1 MNPSISERCEHLN
14 IEHHLLRNGYEY
26 GMGHGIDIYID
37 IPDLQF
43 LYERDLLIQTI
54 LYPSIADVLADT
66 YPHINIDLRYCD
78 DVILLTF
85 EAKPI
90 AEEIFIDIIEDI
102 INLIETIHEENQ
114 HNEDMPDIQYD
125 RARTILR
132 IL

>member
-1 MNPSISERCEHLN
+1 MNPSICERCEYLN
-14 IEHHLLRNGYEY
+14 IEHNLLRNGYEY
-26 GMGHGIDIYID
+26 GIGHSIDIYID
-37 IPDLQF
+37 IPDLQYK
-43 LYERDLLIQTI
+43 YERDLLISTV

-66 YPHINIDLRYCD
+66 YSHINIDLRYCD

-90 AEEIFIDIIEDI
+90 AEEVFIDIIEHI
-102 INLIETIHEENQ
+102 INVIETIYEDNQ
-114 HNEDMPDIQYD
+114 HIEDMPDIQYD

>member
-1 MNPSISERCEHLN
+1 MNPSISERCEYLN
-14 IEHHLLRNGYEY
+14 IEHNLMRNGYEY
-26 GMGHGIDIYID
+26 GIGHSIEIYID

-54 LYPSIADVLADT
+54 LYPSIADILANT
-66 YPHINIDLRYCD
+66 YPNINIELRYCD

-90 AEEIFIDIIEDI
+90 SEEIFIDIIENI
-102 INLIETIHEENQ
+102 INVIETLYEENQ
-114 HNEDMPDIQYD
+114 YNDDMPDIQYD